1 MRIFNSYLIKRSFYF
16 SFFILIIFGILDS
29 VFIFISELEN
39 ISIQYNIFK
48 ILLKNAMTKLFEDDA
63 YIKEFKAKIIGIVK
77 EENRIELDKTAF
89 YAKSGGQPGD
99 TGAIEAESIKIQVL
113 DTVKENNKI
122 INIVDDLKDLEENV
136 DIIGKIN
143 WNLRYKHMRMHTAL
157 HLLCSIVPLGVTGG
171 QIGYE
176 KSRLDFNDP
185 DKQINK
191 EELEEKIN
199 LLVEDNHTVTSEVI
213 ESSILEEKPELVR
226 TMSVKPPQV
235 DGKIRLIRIGDIDLQ
250 PCGGTHVKSTSEIG
264 KIQIGKIENKG
275 KMNRR
280 VNLLL
285 SS

>member
-1 MRIFNSYLIKRSFYF
+1 M
-16 SFFILIIFGILDS
+16 
-29 VFIFISELEN
+29 
-39 ISIQYNIFK
+39 
-48 ILLKNAMTKLFEDDA
+48 AKLFESDA
-63 YIKEFKAKIIGIVK
+63 YLNEFKAKIIKIIK
-77 EENRIELDKTAF
+77 EDNYIELNQTAF

-99 TGAIEAESIKIQVL
+99 KGEVEREGSKIQVL
-113 DTVKENNKI
+113 ETIKENNKI
-122 INIVDDLKDLEENV
+122 IHIVNDLKDLKENSNIV
-136 DIIGKIN
+136 GKIN
-143 WNLRYKHMRMHTAL
+143 WDLRYKHMRMHTAL

-185 DKQINK
+185 DKLINK

-199 LLVEDNHTVTSEVI
+199 LLVEDNHTVTTEVI
-213 ESSILEEKPELVR
+213 ESRILEEKPELVR

-235 DGKIRLIRIGDIDLQ
+235 DGKIRLVRIGDVDLQ
-250 PCGGTHVKSTSEIG
+250 PCGGTHVKSTIEIG

-285 SS
+285 PS

>member
-1 MRIFNSYLIKRSFYF
+1 
-16 SFFILIIFGILDS
+16 
-29 VFIFISELEN
+29 
-39 ISIQYNIFK
+39 
-48 ILLKNAMTKLFEDDA
+48 MTKLFEDDG
-63 YIKEFKAKIIGIVK
+63 YLKKFKARIIGIEK
-77 EENRIELDKTAF
+77 ENNRIELNQTAF

-99 TGAIEAESIKIQVL
+99 TGTIEVEDAKIQVL

-122 INIVDDLKDLEENV
+122 INIVDNIKDLREKT

-143 WNLRYKHMRMHTAL
+143 WDLRYKHMRMHTAL

-185 DKQINK
+185 DKLINK

-199 LLVEDNHTVTSEVI
+199 LLVEDNHTITSEVI
-213 ESSILEEKPELVR
+213 ESSILEQKPELVR

-235 DGKIRLIRIGDIDLQ
+235 DGKIRLIRIGEVDLQ
-250 PCGGTHVKSTSEIG
+250 PCGGTHVKSTNEIG

-285 SS
+285 SY

>member
-1 MRIFNSYLIKRSFYF
+1 MNKYFNYLIVFLFVCACGHQPIFSGKRVN
-16 SFFILIIFGILDS
+16 FGIK
-29 VFIFISELEN
+29 N
-39 ISIQYNIFK
+39 IKFDKNNNIEVRIDK
-48 ILLKNAMTKLFEDDA
+48 ILNNYKDLKSKN
-63 YIKEFKAKIIGIVK
+63 KIIDLEISSKVNKTITSKDKNGDPESYKLELIV
-77 EENRIELDKTAF
+77 E
-89 YAKSGGQPGD
+89 
-99 TGAIEAESIKIQVL
+99 AI
-113 DTVKENNKI
+113 VKENNKI
-122 INIVDDLKDLEENV
+122 INIVDDLKDLEENAE
-136 DIIGKIN
+136 IIGKIN
-143 WNLRYKHMRMHTAL
+143 WDLRYKHMRMHTAL

-250 PCGGTHVKSTSEIG
+250 PCGGTHVKSTNEIG

>member
-1 MRIFNSYLIKRSFYF
+1 M
-16 SFFILIIFGILDS
+16 
-29 VFIFISELEN
+29 V
-39 ISIQYNIFK
+39 
-48 ILLKNAMTKLFEDDA
+48 KLFENDA
-63 YIKEFKAKIIGIVK
+63 YLNQFEAKIIKIIK
-77 EENRIELDKTAF
+77 EDKHIELNQTAF

-99 TGAIEAESIKIQVL
+99 KGEIEGEGSKIQVL
-113 DTVKENNKI
+113 ETIKENNKI
-122 INIVDDLKDLEENV
+122 IHIVDDLKDIEENC
-136 DIIGKIN
+136 DIVGKIN
-143 WNLRYKHMRMHTAL
+143 WDLRYKHMRMHTAL

-185 DKQINK
+185 DKLINK

-199 LLVEDNHTVTSEVI
+199 LLVEDNHTITTEVI
-213 ESSILEEKPELVR
+213 ESRILEEKPELVR

-235 DGKIRLIRIGDIDLQ
+235 DGKIRLVRIGEVDLQ
-250 PCGGTHVKSTSEIG
+250 PCGGTHVKSTIEIG

-285 SS
+285 PS